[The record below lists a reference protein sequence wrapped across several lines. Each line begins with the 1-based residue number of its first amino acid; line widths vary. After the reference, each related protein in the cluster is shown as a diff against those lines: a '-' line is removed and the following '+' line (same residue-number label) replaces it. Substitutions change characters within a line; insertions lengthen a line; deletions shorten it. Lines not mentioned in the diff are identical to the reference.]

1 MVKIDTVLIVLVV
14 HQLISNNINIKME
27 INVKINAKV
36 IMYINIILMKN

>member
-27 INVKINAKV
+27 INVKINVKV

>member
-1 MVKIDTVLIVLVV
+1 MVKIDTVLIVLVA